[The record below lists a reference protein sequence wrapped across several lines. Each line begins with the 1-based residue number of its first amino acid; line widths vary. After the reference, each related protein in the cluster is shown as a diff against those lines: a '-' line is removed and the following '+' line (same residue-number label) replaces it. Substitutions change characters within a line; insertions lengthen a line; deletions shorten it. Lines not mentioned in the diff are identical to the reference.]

1 MDINILVIGLV
12 VIAAL
17 VLLVWL
23 IRQNLRDKREFE
35 KNSNLSEL
43 KPDLHKSDKI

>member
-23 IRQNLRDKREFE
+23 IRQNLRDKREF
-35 KNSNLSEL
+35 
-43 KPDLHKSDKI
+43 